1 MAFTKTRTFTCDV
14 TDRNGNTRPVTGSV
28 TSGGT
33 EPEAVVYGQVKA
45 SAEEQG
51 YTATNI
57 TFTSTR

>member
-1 MAFTKTRTFTCDV
+1 MAFTKTRTFTCDM
-14 TDRNGNTRPVTGSV
+14 TDRNGNTRQANGSI

-33 EPEAVVYGQVKA
+33 EPEAVAHAQVKA
-45 SAEEQG
+45 GAQEQG